1 MTQQEFRKRFEFNI
15 SKDSIGGGSFG
26 TVYKAYD
33 TILDREVAIKVSEVK
48 KVSDKEAKKMLD
60 KLK

>member
-15 SKDSIGGGSFG
+15 NKDSIGGGSFG
-26 TVYKAYD
+26 TVYKAHN

-48 KVSDKEAKKMLD
+48 NAGDKEVKKMLD

>member
-1 MTQQEFRKRFEFNI
+1 MNQQEFRKRFEFNI
-15 SKDSIGGGSFG
+15 NKDSIGGGSFG

-33 TILDREVAIKVSEVK
+33 PILDREVAIKVSEVK
-48 KVSDKEAKKMLD
+48 NAGDKEAKKMLD